1 MSGDD
6 VTQVI
11 ELIRRFVQ
19 HRISAEEFVSAYME
33 AWKRLRDAHALEKVN
48 PYVRRALNVLFE
60 AADSVE
66 DPIGGRSLSSHAGEL
81 HVRVATVL
89 SVIDN
94 VS

>member
-1 MSGDD
+1 MSGND
-6 VTQVI
+6 VTQAI
-11 ELIRRFVQ
+11 ELIRQFVR
-19 HRISAEEFVSAYME
+19 HRTSAEEFVPAYME

-48 PYVRRALNVLFE
+48 PYVRRALNVVFE
-60 AADSVE
+60 AADSVD
-66 DPIGGRSLSSHAGEL
+66 DPVGGRSLSSHAVEL

>member
-1 MSGDD
+1 MSTDD
-6 VTQVI
+6 AAQAI
-11 ELIRRFVQ
+11 ELMRSFVQ
-19 HRISAEEFVSAYME
+19 RRTSAEEFVPTYMHV
-33 AWKRLRDAHALEKVN
+33 WKRLRDSHALEKVN
-48 PYVRRALNVLFE
+48 PYVHRALNVVFE

-66 DPIGGRSLSSHAGEL
+66 DPVGGRSLDTHADEL